1 MILLMDNKRS
11 ITNLNFLHVTDCHL
25 SSKTDYKAID
35 IKLVGADVRQPLRDD
50 TLDETL
56 GAVANELLKCGT
68 KLDAIV
74 FSGDGT
80 LKGDPGGQTSLRGML
95 LKHFNKLGIDAGKIV
110 ATPGNHDVVSGTLP
124 SSPDRYSLFQAAW
137 MAGEDS
143 IVPFLDGIHDLDKLD
158 FNKHVLV
165 GPDRKWAVFPINSS
179 NWSQIRLSATQNDDV
194 KTLQDF
200 LSTQND
206 SASLTK
212 ALERLTSFDLARIS
226 QNQLSAIKR
235 LASDTEDIPLRIAT
249 LHHHLLP
256 VSEREEFKAGADL
269 TNLGALRQVL
279 LEHGFHIVVHGHK
292 HHATAH
298 FDHIYP
304 TSGDVGIV
312 SPHRLLTVS
321 GGTFGPMDTDQDT
334 PVRLISIANIPNA
347 PICHI
352 RNYKIATPGQKL
364 KSNELKPIQ
373 LWENDP
379 ASKGPIS
386 IYGDS
391 VDEVYARSIQSIAKY
406 PGRPIACTVKFE
418 SVDTCSFP
426 IAYPY
431 SGTSDERNEWFAE
444 TVKWWQQ
451 PTSRMDSRIPY
462 IHGSRLKRFGGNIDQ
477 IERIIRLLKSNTE
490 PTSRTIALVVDPG
503 RDFGPETSFASF
515 CFVQFCLRQNSELD
529 CIGYYRAQEFNHWWP
544 VNIAE
549 LRYLQAEI
557 LAETQLK
564 PGKITTITPYPRLS
578 DDIRQPTK
586 VAVPIIDQ
594 WVDSH
599 PVRIAQIALYL
610 ANQTSASNDD
620 GIKYWRRC
628 LNDLKQATAGFHKD
642 GNPVAIEGLQLLEQW
657 LTAACGPAQ
666 TIEALQEL
674 RRNNEGFNSPQ
685 TRAKFDIWEARN
697 AQWLKKL
704 QATLPTNEQSD
715 STSPSL
721 A

>member
-1 MILLMDNKRS
+1 MHNKHS
-11 ITNLNFLHVTDCHL
+11 VTNLNFLHVTDCHL
-25 SSKTDYKAID
+25 SSKTTYKERD
-35 IKLVGADVRQPLRDD
+35 VKLHGAEVGQPLRQDVLD
-50 TLDETL
+50 KTLE
-56 GAVANELLKCGT
+56 AVASDLLVSGT

-80 LKGDPGGQTSLRGML
+80 LQGDPGGQTTLRGML

-110 ATPGNHDVVSGTLP
+110 ATPGNHDIVSRTLP

-137 MAGEDS
+137 MGGDDS
-143 IVPFLDGIHDLDKLD
+143 IVPFLDGIHEINEID
-158 FNKHVLV
+158 FDKHVLV
-165 GPDRKWAVFPINSS
+165 GADRKWAVFPINSS
-179 NWSQIRLSATQNDDV
+179 NWSKIRLSATKNKDV

-200 LSTQND
+200 LSTQTD
-206 SASLTK
+206 PQPLME
-212 ALERLTSFDLARIS
+212 ALEQLTSYDMARIS
-226 QNQLSAIKR
+226 DNQLSAIKQ
-235 LASDTEDIPLRIAT
+235 LATATQDIPLRIAV

-256 VSEREEFKAGADL
+256 VSDREEFKAGADI

-279 LEHGFHIVVHGHK
+279 LEHGFHIAVHGHK
-292 HHATAH
+292 HHAAAH

-304 TSGDVGIV
+304 TSGDGSLE
-312 SPHRLLTVS
+312 SPHRLLTIS
-321 GGTFGPMDTDQDT
+321 GGSFGPTSTEPDT
-334 PVRLISIANIPNA
+334 PVRLISVANISNA
-347 PICHI
+347 PSCHI
-352 RNYKIATPGQKL
+352 RNYEIVKAGQKL

-373 LWENDP
+373 LWENDS
-379 ASKGPIS
+379 ASIGPIS

-391 VDEVYARSIQSIAKY
+391 VDDVYARSIQSISKY
-406 PGRPIACTVKFE
+406 PDRPIVCTVKFE
-418 SVDTCSFP
+418 SADTCAFP

-451 PTSRMDSRIPY
+451 PTSRMDGRIPY

-477 IERIIRLLKSNTE
+477 IERIITLLKSNE

-503 RDFGPETSFASF
+503 RDFGLETSFASF
-515 CFVQFCLRQNSELD
+515 CFVQFCLRPNLELD

-544 VNIAE
+544 VNVAE
-549 LRYLQAEI
+549 LRHLQAEI

-610 ANQTSASNDD
+610 ADTPSASNDD
-620 GIKYWRRC
+620 GIKYWKRC
-628 LNDLKQATAGFHKD
+628 LNDLEHATAGFHKD

-685 TRAKFDIWEARN
+685 TRGKFDIWKMRN

-704 QATLPTNEQSD
+704 QATLPTIAQSD
-715 STSPSL
+715 TTAPSL

>member
-1 MILLMDNKRS
+1 MDNQLS
-11 ITNLNFLHVTDCHL
+11 VNNLNFLHVTDCHL
-25 SSKTDYKAID
+25 SSKTDYKDRD
-35 IKLVGADVRQPLRDD
+35 IKLLGAEVGQPLRQVVLEK
-50 TLDETL
+50 TLE
-56 GAVANELLKCGT
+56 AVANDLLASGT
-68 KLDAIV
+68 QLDAIV

-80 LKGDPGGQTSLRGML
+80 IQGDPDGQLTLRKML
-95 LKHFNKLGIDAGKIV
+95 LKHFGKLGIDTGKIV
-110 ATPGNHDVVSGTLP
+110 ATPGNHDIVSGSKP
-124 SSPDRYSLFQAAW
+124 STAERYKLFQTAW
-137 MAGEDS
+137 MIGDAS
-143 IVPFLDGIHDLDKLD
+143 IVPFLDGIHEIDKLD
-158 FNKHVLV
+158 SEKHVLV
-165 GPDRKWAVFPINSS
+165 GADRKWAVFPINSS
-179 NWSQIRLSATQNDDV
+179 NWSQIRLSATENKDV

-200 LSTQND
+200 LSTQTD
-206 SASLTK
+206 PQPLME
-212 ALERLTSFDLARIS
+212 ALEQLTSYDMARIS
-226 QNQLSAIKR
+226 DSQLSAIKQ
-235 LASDTEDIPLRIAT
+235 LATATQDIPLRIAV

-256 VSEREEFKAGADL
+256 VSDREEFKAGADI

-279 LEHGFHIVVHGHK
+279 LEHGFHIAVHGHK
-292 HHATAH
+292 HHAAAH

-304 TSGDVGIV
+304 TSGEGSLE
-312 SPHRLLTVS
+312 SPHRLLTIS
-321 GGTFGPMDTDQDT
+321 GGSFGPRSTEPDT
-334 PVRLISIANIPNA
+334 PVRLISVANISNA

-352 RNYKIATPGQKL
+352 RNYEIVKAGQKL
-364 KSNELKPIQ
+364 KSSELRPIQ
-373 LWENDP
+373 LWEDDS
-379 ASKGPIS
+379 ASMGPIS

-391 VDEVYARSIQSIAKY
+391 VDKVYARSIQSISKH
-406 PGRPIACTVKFE
+406 PTRSIACTVKFE
-418 SVDTCSFP
+418 STDSCSFP

-431 SGTSDERNEWFAE
+431 SGTIDERNEWFAE

-451 PTSRMDSRIPY
+451 PTSRMDGRIPY

-477 IERIIRLLKSNTE
+477 IERIIALLKSNE

-503 RDFGPETSFASF
+503 RDFGLETSFASF
-515 CFVQFCLRQNSELD
+515 CFVQFCLRPNLELD

-544 VNIAE
+544 VNVAE
-549 LRYLQAEI
+549 LRHLQAEI

-610 ANQTSASNDD
+610 ADTPSASNYD

-628 LNDLKQATAGFHKD
+628 LNDLEHATAGFHKD

-657 LTAACGPAQ
+657 LTAARGPAQ

-685 TRAKFDIWEARN
+685 TRAKFDIWKTRN

-704 QATLPTNEQSD
+704 QATLPTIEQSD
-715 STSPSL
+715 RTAPSL

>member
-1 MILLMDNKRS
+1 MDNKHS
-11 ITNLNFLHVTDCHL
+11 VTNLKFLHVTDCHL
-25 SSKTDYKAID
+25 SSTTDYKAID

-56 GAVANELLKCGT
+56 EAVASELLASGT
-68 KLDAIV
+68 QLDAIV

-80 LKGDPGGQTSLRGML
+80 LQGDPGGQATLRDML
-95 LKHFNKLGIDAGKIV
+95 LKHFKKLGIDEGKIV
-110 ATPGNHDVVSGTLP
+110 ATPGNHDIVSGTLP
-124 SSPDRYSLFQAAW
+124 SSSDRYGLFQAAW
-137 MAGEDS
+137 MEGDAS
-143 IVPFLDGIHDLDKLD
+143 IVPFLDGIHEIDKLD
-158 FNKHVLV
+158 FDKHVLV
-165 GPDRKWAVFPINSS
+165 GSDRKWAVFPINSS
-179 NWSQIRLSATQNDDV
+179 NWSQIRLSATQNNDV

-200 LSTQND
+200 LTTQKD
-206 SASLTK
+206 SESLTK
-212 ALERLTSFDLARIS
+212 ALERLTSYDLARIS
-226 QNQLSAIKR
+226 KNQLSAIKQ
-235 LASDTEDIPLRIAT
+235 LATDTQDIPLRIAV

-256 VSEREEFKAGADL
+256 VSDREEFKAGADI

-312 SPHRLLTVS
+312 RPHRLLTIS
-321 GGTFGPMDTDQDT
+321 GGSFGPTSTDPDT

-352 RNYKIATPGQKL
+352 RNYKIATAGQKL

-379 ASKGPIS
+379 ASMGPIS

-391 VDEVYARSIQSIAKY
+391 VDEVYARSIQSISKY
-406 PGRPIACTVKFE
+406 PARSIACTVKFE
-418 SVDTCSFP
+418 SIDTCSFP

-451 PTSRMDSRIPY
+451 PTSRMDGRIPY

-477 IERIIRLLKSNTE
+477 IERIIRLLKSKE

-503 RDFGPETSFASF
+503 RDFGLETSFASF
-515 CFVQFCLRQNSELD
+515 CFVQFCLRQNLELD

-544 VNIAE
+544 VNVAE

-564 PGKITTITPYPRLS
+564 PGNITTITPYPRLS
-578 DDIRQPTK
+578 NDIRQPTK

-610 ANQTSASNDD
+610 ADKSSASNDD
-620 GIKYWRRC
+620 GVKYWRRC
-628 LNDLKQATAGFHKD
+628 LNDLEHATAGFHQD

-657 LTAACGPAQ
+657 LTAACGPPK
-666 TIEALQEL
+666 TIEALKEL
-674 RRNNEGFNSPQ
+674 RQNNESFNAPQ
-685 TRAKFDIWEARN
+685 THAKFEIWKTRN

-704 QATLPTNEQSD
+704 HATLPAIEPTD
-715 STSPSL
+715 PI
-721 A
+721 

>member
-1 MILLMDNKRS
+1 MILLMDNKHS
-11 ITNLNFLHVTDCHL
+11 VKNLNFLHVTDCHL
-25 SSKTDYKAID
+25 SSKTDYKARD
-35 IKLVGADVRQPLRDD
+35 IKLDVAEVGQPLREDVLD
-50 TLDETL
+50 KTLE
-56 GAVANELLKCGT
+56 AVASDLLKDHT
-68 KLDAIV
+68 QLDAIV

-80 LKGDPGGQTSLRGML
+80 MQGDPHGQATLRKLL
-95 LKHFNKLGIDAGKIV
+95 LKHFKKLGIDAGKIV
-110 ATPGNHDVVSGTLP
+110 ATPGNHDIVSGTEP
-124 SSPDRYSLFQAAW
+124 SEPDRYSLFQAAW
-137 MAGEDS
+137 MAHDAS
-143 IVPFLDGIHDLDKLD
+143 IVPFLDGIHDIDKLN
-158 FNKHVLV
+158 FSEHLLV
-165 GPDRKWAVFPINSS
+165 GSDRKWAVFPINSS
-179 NWSQIRLSATQNDDV
+179 NWSQIRLSATKNKDV

-200 LSTQND
+200 LATQTNPQP
-206 SASLTK
+206 LTE
-212 ALERLTSFDLARIS
+212 ALERLTSYDMARIS
-226 QNQLSAIKR
+226 DNQLSAIKQ
-235 LASDTEDIPLRIAT
+235 LATATQDIPLRIAV

-256 VSEREEFKAGADL
+256 VSDREEFKAGADI

-304 TSGDVGIV
+304 TSGDGGIE
-312 SPHRLLTVS
+312 SPHRLLTIS
-321 GGTFGPMDTDQDT
+321 GGSFGPTSTEPDT
-334 PVRLISIANIPNA
+334 PVRLISVANISNA
-347 PICHI
+347 PSCHI
-352 RNYKIATPGQKL
+352 RNYEIAKAGQKL
-364 KSNELKPIQ
+364 KSTELKPIQ

-379 ASKGPIS
+379 ASMGPIS

-391 VDEVYARSIQSIAKY
+391 VDEVYARSIQSISKY
-406 PGRPIACTVKFE
+406 PARSIACTVKFE
-418 SVDTCSFP
+418 STDTCSFP

-431 SGTSDERNEWFAE
+431 SGTNDERNEWFEE

-451 PTSRMDSRIPY
+451 PTSRMDGRIPY

-477 IERIIRLLKSNTE
+477 IKRIKALLISE
-490 PTSRTIALVVDPG
+490 GPTSKTIALVVDPG
-503 RDFGPETSFASF
+503 RDFGPEIPFASF

-544 VNIAE
+544 VNVAE
-549 LRYLQAEI
+549 LRHLQAEI
-557 LAETQLK
+557 LADTQLK

-610 ANQTSASNDD
+610 ANKTSSSNDD

-628 LNDLKQATAGFHKD
+628 LNDLVQATAGFHKD

-657 LTAACGPAQ
+657 LTAACGPQ
-666 TIEALQEL
+666 TTIQALQEL
-674 RRNNEGFNSPQ
+674 RRNNAGFDSPQ
-685 TRAKFDIWEARN
+685 THAKFDTWKTRN
-697 AQWLKKL
+697 APWLELLK
-704 QATLPTNEQSD
+704 ATLPTQG
-715 STSPSL
+715 L

>member
-1 MILLMDNKRS
+1 MDNRHS
-11 ITNLNFLHVTDCHL
+11 VENLNFLHVTDCHL
-25 SSKTDYKAID
+25 SNKTNYKEKD
-35 IKLVGADVRQPLRDD
+35 IKLLGADVEQPLRQEVLEK
-50 TLDETL
+50 TLA
-56 GAVANELLKCGT
+56 AVADALEASGT

-80 LKGDPGGQTSLRGML
+80 IQGSPDGQLTLRNML
-95 LKHFNKLGIDAGKIV
+95 LKHFEKSGIDAGKIV
-110 ATPGNHDVVSGTLP
+110 ATPGNHDIVSGTKP
-124 SSPDRYSLFQAAW
+124 NTVERYRLFQSAW
-137 MAGEDS
+137 MTPGEAS
-143 IVPFLDGIHDLDKLD
+143 IVPFLDGIHDIGKLD
-158 FNKHVLV
+158 FDKHVLV
-165 GPDRKWAVFPINSS
+165 GIDRKWAVFPINSS
-179 NWSQIRLSATQNDDV
+179 NWSQIRLSATENKDV

-200 LSTQND
+200 LVTQTD
-206 SASLTK
+206 PKPLME
-212 ALERLTSFDLARIS
+212 ALEQLTSYDMARIS
-226 QNQLSAIKR
+226 NNQLSAIKL
-235 LASDTEDIPLRIAT
+235 LATATQDIPLRIAV

-256 VSEREEFKAGADL
+256 VSDREEFKAGADI

-304 TSGDVGIV
+304 TSRDGGIE
-312 SPHRLLTVS
+312 SPHRLLTIS
-321 GGTFGPMDTDQDT
+321 GGSFGPTSTEPDT
-334 PVRLISIANIPNA
+334 PVRLISVKNIPNA
-347 PICHI
+347 PTCHI
-352 RNYKIATPGQKL
+352 RNYEIGKAGQKI
-364 KSNELKPIQ
+364 KSSELKPIQ

-379 ASKGPIS
+379 ASMGPIS

-391 VDEVYARSIQSIAKY
+391 VDKVYARSIQSIAKY
-406 PGRPIACTVKFE
+406 PTRSIACTVEFE
-418 SVDTCSFP
+418 SPGTCSFP
-426 IAYPY
+426 FAYPY
-431 SGTSDERNEWFAE
+431 SGDVNERDEWFTE

-451 PTSRMDSRIPY
+451 PTSRMDGRIPY

-477 IERIIRLLKSNTE
+477 IERIITLLKSKE
-490 PTSRTIALVVDPG
+490 PTSKTIALVVDPG
-503 RDFGPETSFASF
+503 RDFGPKISFASF
-515 CFVQFCLRQNSELD
+515 CLVQFCLRPNLELD

-544 VNIAE
+544 VNVAE
-549 LRYLQAEI
+549 LRYLQEEV

-586 VAVPIIDQ
+586 VAVPLIDQ

-610 ANQTSASNDD
+610 ADTSAASTDD
-620 GIKYWRRC
+620 GVKYWKRC
-628 LNDLKQATAGFHKD
+628 LIDLEHATNGFHQD

-657 LTAACGPAQ
+657 LTAAHGPIQ
-666 TIEALQEL
+666 IVEALKEIRQ
-674 RRNNEGFNSPQ
+674 NNEDFSAPQ
-685 TRAKFDIWEARN
+685 TNAKFKKWKTRN

-704 QATLPTNEQSD
+704 QATLPTSKQSD